1 LNYVC
6 TITRLADEDQSN
18 TKPQQLLQSVSRE
31 LACNSFQNDAFEAVA
46 LSTSHMCVLA
56 AEGEGHCQ
64 EGIAEEAWSAGESST
79 FMCIK
84 VATANSGW
92 LV

>member
-1 LNYVC
+1 MNYVC
-6 TITRLADEDQSN
+6 TITLLADEDPSN
-18 TKPQQLLQSVSRE
+18 TEPQELFQSVSRE
-31 LACNSFQNDAFEAVA
+31 LACNFFQSVAFGAVA

-56 AEGEGHCQ
+56 VEGAGHCQ

-84 VATANSGW
+84 VATALSGR

>member
-1 LNYVC
+1 
-6 TITRLADEDQSN
+6 
-18 TKPQQLLQSVSRE
+18 
-31 LACNSFQNDAFEAVA
+31 
-46 LSTSHMCVLA
+46 MCVLA
-56 AEGEGHCQ
+56 AEGAGHCQ

-84 VATANSGW
+84 VATANSGR